1 MFDPRKV
8 AIFLSSNRSSL
19 RYDLNHKSIAHL
31 NYMVVEYSFSTVY
44 TMCMWY
50 ACNEMYETESTLDMV
65 RMCNVYFVIELA
77 RVLTFD
83 M

>member
-8 AIFLSSNRSSL
+8 AIFLSSNRSS
-19 RYDLNHKSIAHL
+19 DLNHKSTSHL

-44 TMCMWY
+44 AMCRWY
-50 ACNEMYETESTLDMV
+50 ACNEMYETESTLDLV
-65 RMCNVYFVIELA
+65 RMCNVYFVIALA

>member
-1 MFDPRKV
+1 MFDLRKV
-8 AIFLSSNRSSL
+8 AIFLSSNRSS
-19 RYDLNHKSIAHL
+19 DPNHKSTAHL
-31 NYMVVEYSFSTVY
+31 NYIYGIKTFSIVY
-44 TMCMWY
+44 TMWY
-50 ACNEMYETESTLDMV
+50 ACNVMYETESTLDMV